1 MNLLSLIGISS
12 KRFIPLIL
20 NAVSW
25 FISKSWKCNWREV
38 FLLALK
44 ELISLNWISENFGP
58 PNFLIGAFIH
68 SWVLNLC
75 YKNRWEES
83 LPTLFLPLSKI
94 KWDAWSCSSYLV
106 TMKTKSQGANDG
118 QVEWAEGWVL
128 NGFREKLKQYQILPP
143 HCLLSPKY
151 HFLWISRS
159 CGSWGSG
166 LSLVYK
172 NMWYI
177 HKYTIFLSLF

>member
-1 MNLLSLIGISS
+1 MTL
-12 KRFIPLIL
+12 FQ
-20 NAVSW
+20 
-25 FISKSWKCNWREV
+25 
-38 FLLALK
+38 
-44 ELISLNWISENFGP
+44 
-58 PNFLIGAFIH
+58 FIH
-68 SWVLNLC
+68 STLEGCLLAKQLLYIAQFSVSLASNSTHNFHWDIKVSQVGTCLGNLYLC